1 MIETFERPASGT
13 DGEKDISALGDVNS
27 QHTVSVQTLIGEV
40 MGLGVSGQSMVVTSS
55 DVNMPESFLNLDFSN
70 HPTPLVISSFPF
82 VISQ

>member
-40 MGLGVSGQSMVVTSS
+40 MGLGVSG
-55 DVNMPESFLNLDFSN
+55 
-70 HPTPLVISSFPF
+70 
-82 VISQ
+82 